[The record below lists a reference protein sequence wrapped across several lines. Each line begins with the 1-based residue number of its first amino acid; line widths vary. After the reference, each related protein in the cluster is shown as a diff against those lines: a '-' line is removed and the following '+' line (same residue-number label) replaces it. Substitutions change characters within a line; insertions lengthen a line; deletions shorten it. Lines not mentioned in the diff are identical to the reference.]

1 MYGSEMWDLK
11 RKEKAKLERTK
22 TRMLRRIMEI
32 LLLERLKMKKK
43 EKGRFS
49 KDYRGDN
56 RVMIG
61 MVQTCVEDG
70 WQGERKEG
78 LGGTVSGRRSRG
90 SQR

>member
-49 KDYRGDN
+49 KDY
-56 RVMIG
+56 
-61 MVQTCVEDG
+61 
-70 WQGERKEG
+70 
-78 LGGTVSGRRSRG
+78 
-90 SQR
+90 